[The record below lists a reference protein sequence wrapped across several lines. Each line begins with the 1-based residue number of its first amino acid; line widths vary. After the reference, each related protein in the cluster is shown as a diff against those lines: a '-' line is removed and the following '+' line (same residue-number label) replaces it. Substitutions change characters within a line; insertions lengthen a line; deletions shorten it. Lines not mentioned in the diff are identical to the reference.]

1 MFFDVWATLYFIN
14 RLNDSF
20 DSLTSSFMS
29 PYDACVRKQI
39 LTWLQSAEIVGQN
52 MLFCA
57 IRKMLPISYLKSLFL
72 LMEGLEICGPPK
84 EDTPP
89 VSLIFSSQRP
99 VEQKCHEWCGEGA
112 FPKSI

>member
-1 MFFDVWATLYFIN
+1 MFFEVWATLYFIT

-20 DSLTSSFMS
+20 VHISLGCLRQETDFDMASVCRDCWSKH
-29 PYDACVRKQI
+29 AI
-39 LTWLQSAEIVGQN
+39 LCHTQ
-52 MLFCA
+52 MF
-57 IRKMLPISYLKSLFL
+57 PISYLKSLFL

-84 EDTPP
+84 EDAPP